1 MARKLIVPIDDELE
15 KEMSAFPEVD
25 WVEVAIKAI
34 RNCIRGR
41 ENCKFLHSLVDRAM
55 SQERKQRSQERRR
68 RSKSPNKKSLKLL
81 ALRSE

>member
-1 MARKLIVPIDDELE
+1 LARKLIVPIDDELE

-41 ENCKFLHSLVDRAM
+41 ENCKFLHTLVDRAM
-55 SQERKQRSQERRR
+55 SQERKR
-68 RSKSPNKKSLKLL
+68 RSKSANKKSLKLR
-81 ALRSE
+81 ALRSQ

>member
-1 MARKLIVPIDDELE
+1 MVRKLIVPIDDELE

-41 ENCKFLHSLVDRAM
+41 ENCKFLHTLVDRAM
-55 SQERKQRSQERRR
+55 SQERKR
-68 RSKSPNKKSLKLL
+68 RSKSPNKKS
-81 ALRSE
+81 